1 MKKRVSAVISAIL
14 AAIALTNVCFA
25 EELKYDVNG
34 DGYENAKDALAIL
47 QKSVRGEN
55 DLSYDFNGDGYMNAK
70 DALFV
75 LKYAAGIPV
84 ETPDPET
91 PDPETPAPETP
102 DAAAP
107 EEFEAEVVRLVNIE
121 REKNGLSAL
130 KSDNEKLN
138 RAADIRAEEL
148 TTSFSH
154 TRPSGADCF
163 SVLIERGIKY
173 CAAGENIAYGYR
185 TPAEVVEGW
194 LNSPGHRANILTG
207 SFTHIGVG
215 YNENGNYWVQL
226 FITEL

>member
-84 ETPDPET
+84 ET

-185 TPAEVVEGW
+185 TPAGVVEGW

>member
-34 DGYENAKDALAIL
+34 DGYENAKDALEIL
-47 QKSVRGEN
+47 KMSARMEN

-84 ETPDPET
+84 ETP
-91 PDPETPAPETP
+91 ETP
-102 DAAAP
+102 DASAP
-107 EEFEAEVVRLVNIE
+107 EDFEAEVVRLVNIE

-163 SVLIERGIKY
+163 TVLIERGIKY
-173 CAAGENIAYGYR
+173 RAAGENIAYGYR

-194 LNSPGHRANILTG
+194 LNSPGHRANILAG

>member
-25 EELKYDVNG
+25 EELKYDVNS

-55 DLSYDFNGDGYMNAK
+55 DLSYDFNSDGYMNAK

-84 ETPDPET
+84 ET

>member
-1 MKKRVSAVISAIL
+1 MKKRVFAVISAIL

-34 DGYENAKDALAIL
+34 DGYENARDALAIL

-75 LKYAAGIPV
+75 LTYAAGIPV
-84 ETPDPET
+84 ETPAPET
-91 PDPETPAPETP
+91 PDPETP

-194 LNSPGHRANILTG
+194 LNSPEHRANILTG

-215 YNENGNYWVQL
+215 YNENGNYWVQI